1 MKLHRLPIYLL
12 IASSFLMITAC
23 GGGGGGSIGSGEVSM
38 SITDA
43 KPLLPEGAENVT
55 NLWITLKGVLV
66 HKSGGGWIS
75 LPMTGDLPSITI
87 DLLQISNGV
96 TTEIVRPV
104 LLEYGK
110 YTQIRLLIDGAIIR
124 FDNDPDTDSLIVIPP
139 EHLKTD
145 KNFIFDVD
153 KPAAVDVIIDLDLS
167 QSLVVTDP
175 FGTPSY
181 KLNPVLHIVRASE
194 AVTINGEIDQGSFI
208 VGQNAEVTVFT
219 PNSDFPGGYEEYT
232 KIEVSESDTDPTEFS
247 IYWLVPDQDYK
258 VEIEFDPDFG
268 NGSEFFEVVIFN
280 ELEPGEVWNLNMGTP
295 I

>member
-1 MKLHRLPIYLL
+1 MKLHRLLIFLT

-23 GGGGGGSIGSGEVSM
+23 GGGGGSSIGHGEVAM
-38 SITDA
+38 HITDA

-55 NLWITLKGVLV
+55 NLWITLTGVLV

-75 LPMTGDLPSITI
+75 LPMTGDPPSITI

-110 YTQIRLLIDGAIIR
+110 YTQIRLLIDSATIR
-124 FDNDPDTDSLIVIPP
+124 FDNDPDTDSIVVVPP

-153 KPAAVDVIIDLDLS
+153 KPAAVDVVIDLDLS

-181 KLNPVLHIVRASE
+181 KINPVIHIVRATE
-194 AVTINGEIDQGSFI
+194 AATIKGGISQGSFI
-208 VGQNAEVTVFT
+208 VGQNAEVTLFI
-219 PNSDFPGGYEEYT
+219 PNSGIQGGYEKYT

-247 IYWLVPDQDYK
+247 IYWLVSDEDYR
-258 VEIEFDPDFG
+258 VEIKFDPDFV
-268 NGSEFFEVVIFN
+268 NGVDFSEDVSATDVK
-280 ELEPGEVWNLNMGTP
+280 PGEVWNLNGGNS

>member
-1 MKLHRLPIYLL
+1 MKFHRLLIFLT

-23 GGGGGGSIGSGEVSM
+23 GGGGSIGSGEVAIH
-38 SITDA
+38 ITDA
-43 KPLLPEGAENVT
+43 KPLLPAGAGQAT
-55 NLWITLKGVLV
+55 NRWITFSDVSV

-75 LPMTGDLPSITI
+75 LPLTGDPPHII
-87 DLLQISNGV
+87 DLLQFINGN
-96 TTEIVRPV
+96 TTEIVPPV

-110 YTQIRLLIDGAIIR
+110 YTQVRLAIESATIRLDS
-124 FDNDPDTDSLIVIPP
+124 DPDTDSPVVIPP

-153 KPAAVDVIIDLDLS
+153 KPAAVGIVIDLDLS

-181 KLNPVLHIVRASE
+181 KLNPVLHIVRTSE
-194 AVTINGEIDQGSFI
+194 AATINGEIDQGSFI
-208 VGQNAEVTVFT
+208 VGQNAEVTVLI
-219 PNSDFPGGYEEYT
+219 PNSDVQGGYKEYT
-232 KIEVSESDTDPTEFS
+232 KIEVSESGTDPTKFS
-247 IYWLVPDQDYK
+247 IYWLVPDQDYR

-268 NGSEFFEVVIFN
+268 NGIEFSEDVNRDDLQSGDI
-280 ELEPGEVWNLNMGTP
+280 WNLSRDTP